1 MGFGSGATGRIH
13 IAAKEKRGKDG
24 MNLLIVDDERM
35 ETEIIEKLIDRER
48 FPCAGVYTAQ
58 NMEDAVRILRKYP
71 VGIMLCDI
79 EMPQGSGLELTKWVR
94 ENGMDVEVIFLTGH
108 AEFTY
113 ATEALRLG
121 AVDYLLKPVEKEALM
136 RALKKAASRMP
147 ECEGD
152 FENLNAQKIV
162 ERAKEYIKENCAREI
177 NRAEVAERFFI
188 HPDYLSHIFRD
199 WAGITFQDYVIKMR
213 IDKAKKML
221 IYTDAPI
228 SNIADQAGYSNT
240 AYFAKHFKR
249 ETGMT
254 PKEYRHSARTLGKY
268 S

>member
-48 FPCAGVYTAQ
+48 F
-58 NMEDAVRILRKYP
+58 
-71 VGIMLCDI
+71 
-79 EMPQGSGLELTKWVR
+79 
-94 ENGMDVEVIFLTGH
+94 
-108 AEFTY
+108 
-113 ATEALRLG
+113 
-121 AVDYLLKPVEKEALM
+121 LLKPVEQEALM
-136 RALKKAASRMP
+136 RALKKAASRLP